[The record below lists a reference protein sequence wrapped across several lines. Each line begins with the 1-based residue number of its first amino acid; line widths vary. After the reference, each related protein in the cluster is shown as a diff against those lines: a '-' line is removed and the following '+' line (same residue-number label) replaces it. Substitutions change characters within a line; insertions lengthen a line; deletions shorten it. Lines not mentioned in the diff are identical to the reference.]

1 MVHGIF
7 DSWSRA
13 LAQGTAVDGG
23 SSFNQGSS
31 HGSQSTGP
39 LGSHQTGGTGG
50 TAIQHG
56 GRPGIVFSARP
67 IVPVVQ
73 QPVLLGGVAT
83 GAAGAHLTQGQS
95 TGLLGSHQTG
105 GTSGSSVQLGGR
117 PAVVPVR
124 QPIGGLKRHD
134 S

>member
-1 MVHGIF
+1 MEHNYFTKVPAHSVILLLAKSVIQPEPF
-7 DSWSRA
+7 VECLSIVKNEWSGFTMISAFRCIA
-13 LAQGTAVDGG
+13 IPEGSSFHFPQGTAVNGG

-39 LGSHQTGGTGG
+39 
-50 TAIQHG
+50 
-56 GRPGIVFSARP
+56 
-67 IVPVVQ
+67 
-73 QPVLLGGVAT
+73 
-83 GAAGAHLTQGQS
+83 
-95 TGLLGSHQTG
+95 LGSHQTG

-124 QPIGGLKRHD
+124 QPIGGLKRYD